1 MSAPAPCTPCRAR
14 STPHLRRARSAFLA
28 RRVPSLGTNTR
39 PRCCAASGA
48 AAAYADLQCPTL
60 RTSLSAA
67 GELPYTFP
75 SHSTGAPDAA
85 WWDIKAQWVA
95 WRPEQLR
102 KPRFA
107 CTAAALQLVPL
118 EDLEVQPQPSEVR
131 LLLQRKGGAQLP
143 PGGLLLLQPCC
154 THPEFTKGWSR
165 EWPWAWFETPVACLR
180 PMDVSA
186 DGASGVLAF
195 DAWELYRAAK
205 GADRFWNRAQYTGL
219 NYEDPCEG
227 TYRVVFLYAPH
238 PRPALSLR
246 LQRRRHAQVQLTA
259 VEVARI
265 DARSSLLAYDLA
277 HRPEKARDSLEPPL
291 AV

>member
-1 MSAPAPCTPCRAR
+1 M
-14 STPHLRRARSAFLA
+14 
-28 RRVPSLGTNTR
+28 G

-48 AAAYADLQCPTL
+48 AEAYADLQCPTL
-60 RTSLSAA
+60 RASLGGA

-85 WWDIKAQWVA
+85 WWDVKAQWVA
-95 WRPEQLR
+95 WRTEQPR

-107 CTAAALQLVPL
+107 CTAAALQLVPMNSKDVL
-118 EDLEVQPQPSEVR
+118 PRPRRPAEVR
-131 LLLQRKGGAQLP
+131 LLLQRKGAAQLP

-154 THPEFTKGWSR
+154 THPDFTKGWSQ
-165 EWPWAWFETPVACLR
+165 EWPWAWFETPVPCLR
-180 PMDVSA
+180 PTDVSA

-205 GADRFWNRAQYTGL
+205 GANRFWIRSQYQGL
-219 NYEDPCEG
+219 NYDDSCEG
-227 TYRVVFLYAPH
+227 IYRVVFLYAPH

-246 LQRRRHAQVQLTA
+246 LQRRRHAQVPLAA

-265 DARSSLLAYDLA
+265 DASSSLLAYDRA